1 MVRRVLGVVT
11 ANVLVLS
18 VFIAVASTPAAA
30 AAPVLVHAI
39 NSWQWSPPSPDNSG
53 IAYLPNVNRLQVDD
67 SEVEETTGAG
77 FHNVSTWQITLGG
90 SVVDTGN
97 LLPITKEPTGLAYD
111 PDTNTYFISSDSG
124 QKLFVDRPGNDNRL
138 GTSDDLVTTIA
149 LTNYGIGDAEDVA
162 FDWHNHHVYV
172 SDGVNKAFWQI
183 QPGANGNYSNG
194 AGSATKYDLSAFGGQ
209 DEEGLG
215 FDQTNNTILVGD
227 RKGRSLIRV
236 TESGGFIETINLKG
250 IAGLLNVSDVAVA
263 PASDGSSRMDYYV
276 TDRGVDN
283 GPVPTENDG
292 MIWEISLGG
301 GSPPPDQTPPSVSI
315 TAPSPGVVSGTVGVT
330 ANATD
335 NAGGS
340 GVKSVQFSV
349 VDSGN
354 NQTNLGTDTN
364 GGDGWSASWNTT
376 GFANGSYTLFAT
388 ATDNANNS
396 AVSLGVAVT
405 VNNVVQP
412 PPDQTPPSVSLTA
425 PSVNATVSGTGVT
438 VSANATD
445 ELGGSGMKSVEFFAG
460 ATSLGTDTN
469 GGDGWSVQWNTT
481 LFANGPITLTAK
493 ATDNATNAATSAGV
507 GVTVSNGGGGG
518 TTTLNVPISAGNN
531 DVEEIAGTGKI
542 TTGSSDLD
550 ILLDGTVQQTAVGL
564 RFDALAIP
572 KNATITS
579 AYVQFSANES
589 QSASTSFLI
598 NAQDSDNAPAFTTTT
613 HMLSTRST
621 IGGAVA
627 WSAAPWAGKHQ
638 KLAAEQTPSLVSLLQ
653 SIVNRNG
660 WSSGN
665 AIVLIITGSG
675 QRTADS
681 FEQGNPAV
689 LHVEFS

>member
-18 VFIAVASTPAAA
+18 VFIAVASTPAVA
-30 AAPVLVHAI
+30 AAPVLIHAI
-39 NSWQWSPPSPDNSG
+39 NSWQWSPPGPDSSG
-53 IAYLPNVNRLQVDD
+53 IAYLPGVNRLQVDD

-90 SVVDTGN
+90 SVTDTGN
-97 LLPITKEPTGLAYD
+97 LLPITKEPTGLGYD

-138 GTSDDLVTTIA
+138 GTSDDQVTTIN
-149 LTNYGIGDAEDVA
+149 LTNYGVGDAEDVA

-183 QPGANGNYSNG
+183 QPGADGTYANG

-227 RKGRSLIRV
+227 RKNRSLIRM
-236 TESGGFIETINLKG
+236 TESGGFVETINLKG
-250 IAGLLNVSDVAVA
+250 ITGLLNVSDVAVA
-263 PASDGSSRMDYYV
+263 PASDGANRMDYYV

-283 GPVPTENDG
+283 GPVPSENDG
-292 MIWEISLGG
+292 MVWEISLGG
-301 GSPPPDQTPPSVSI
+301 GSPPPDQTPPSVSM
-315 TAPSPGVVSGTVGVT
+315 TAPPAGTVSGTVPVS
-330 ANATD
+330 ADATD

-340 GVKSVQFSV
+340 GMKSVEFRVTDGSNNTTSLG
-349 VDSGN
+349 VDSSGPP
-354 NQTNLGTDTN
+354 
-364 GGDGWSASWNTT
+364 WSASWNTT
-376 GFANGSYTLFAT
+376 GFANGLYTVFAV
-388 ATDNANNS
+388 ATDNQNNS
-396 AVSLGVAVT
+396 TVASGVLVT
-405 VNNVVQP
+405 VNNV
-412 PPDQTPPSVSLTA
+412 TPPQDNIPPTVSITA
-425 PSVNATVSGTGVT
+425 PLANATVSGTGVT

-445 ELGGSGMKSVEFFAG
+445 NAGGSGMKSVEFFAG
-460 ATSLGTDTN
+460 GTSLGTDNN
-469 GGDGWSVQWNTT
+469 GGDGWSVSWNTT
-481 LFANGPITLTAK
+481 LFSNGPITLTAT
-493 ATDNATNAATSAGV
+493 ATDIANNTASATGV

-518 TTTLNVPISAGNN
+518 TTTLNVPISVGGN

-542 TTGSSDLD
+542 TTASSDLD
-550 ILLDGTVQQTAVGL
+550 ILLDGTVQQAAAGL

-589 QSASTSFLI
+589 QSAATSFTI
-598 NAQDSDNAPAFTTTT
+598 KIQDSDNAPAFTTTKF
-613 HMLSTRST
+613 MLSSRTT
-621 IGGAVA
+621 IGGSVA
-627 WSAAPWAGKHQ
+627 WSAAAWAGKHQ
-638 KLAAEQTPSLVSLLQ
+638 KLAAEQTPSLASLLQ
-653 SIVNRNG
+653 SIVNRGG